1 MAPMISMIA
10 AMDQERI
17 IGRDNKM
24 PWHLPADLKY
34 FKRRT
39 LEKPVLMGRNTL
51 LSMGRALPKR
61 TNIVLTRQPE
71 FEFEGC
77 LIARSFEEGIALAGD
92 AEEIMIIG
100 GGTLYEQFLDRAQR
114 LYLTEIQHSFG
125 GDTSFPAFS
134 MNEWKE
140 VEREEC
146 QPDEVNIYEYHFVT
160 YERR

>member
-1 MAPMISMIA
+1 MAPTISMIA
-10 AMDQERI
+10 AMDQQRV
-17 IGRDNKM
+17 IGRENKM
-24 PWHLPADLKY
+24 PWHLPEDLKY

-77 LIARSFEEGIALAGD
+77 LIARSFEEGIELAGD
-92 AEEIMIIG
+92 VDEIMIIG
-100 GGTLYEQFLDRAQR
+100 GGTIYEQFLDRADR

-125 GDTSFPAFS
+125 GDTHFPELS
-134 MNEWKE
+134 MSKWKE
-140 VEREEC
+140 VERQKCE
-146 QPDEVNIYEYHFVT
+146 PDEKNRYEYHFVT
-160 YERR
+160 YERA